1 MKNTSEIKFCTKCFY
16 NSEHPLKITFDSQG
30 VCSGCRVHEE
40 KFSLDWK
47 KRLKQLKKIVN
58 KFKNKNFYDCI
69 VPVTGA
75 KDSFFILDVVKNKLG
90 LNPLLVNYNIHHNTL
105 NGLRNIGLLRTL
117 FDCDYIQKT
126 VEPNKIRRINQ
137 ATFDKFG
144 SIYWHVLAG
153 STTFPVQIA
162 TKYKIPLIIWG
173 VHQGCD
179 QVGMFSHLDEV
190 EMTRKYRKEHDLMG
204 FEAEDLLGEG
214 YDLTENDLLNY
225 YYPSNK
231 DISKVG
237 VIGVYLSNYIKWDTK
252 KQHEEMLKKYKYE
265 TVLQER
271 TFDSYNNIDC
281 IHYNGIHDYI
291 KLIKCGYSK
300 ITDHVIREMRFNRLQ
315 RDEGAL
321 LINHY
326 ESKNTKDLDLLLNF
340 NKISYEKF
348 NKICE
353 KIRNKKLWR
362 KKNNKF
368 SLKFRSKSNKKNNLE
383 QIEKRLSFFKTKPSI
398 IQDKSKYNLFN
409 KSWVDKSK

>member
-1 MKNTSEIKFCTKCFY
+1 MKNFPEVKFCKKCFY
-16 NSEHPLKITFDSQG
+16 HSLHPLKITIDSQG
-30 VCSGCRVHEE
+30 ICSGCRIHEE
-40 KFSLDWK
+40 KFLLDWEKRFK
-47 KRLKQLKKIVN
+47 KLEKIVN

-69 VPVTGA
+69 VPITGA

-126 VEPNKIRRINQ
+126 VEPKKIRKINQ
-137 ATFDKFG
+137 ITFEKFG

-153 STTFPVQIA
+153 STAFPVQIA

-204 FEAEDLLGEG
+204 FEAENLLEMSN
-214 YDLTENDLLNY
+214 DLTENDLLNY

-231 DISKVG
+231 DICKVG
-237 VIGVYLSNYIKWDTK
+237 VIGIYLSNYIKWDTK

-291 KLIKCGYSK
+291 KLIKCGFSK
-300 ITDHVIREMRFNRLQ
+300 ITDHVVREMRFKRLTSE
-315 RDEGAL
+315 EGAF
-321 LINHY
+321 LIKHY
-326 ESKNTKDLDLLLNF
+326 ETRGTSDLNLLLNF
-340 NKISYEKF
+340 NKISYKKF
-348 NKICE
+348 NKVCE
-353 KIRNKKLWR
+353 KIRNKKLWQK
-362 KKNNKF
+362 KKNNF
-368 SLKFRSKSNKKNNLE
+368 SLKFERKLTKKYNLE
-383 QIEKRLSFFKTKPSI
+383 EIEKKFSFVKTKSSI
-398 IQDKSKYNLFN
+398 KKDKIKYNLFD
-409 KSWVDKSK
+409 KSWANK